1 MKLTL
6 SEIAALCGGTLCG
19 DGSVEVTGF
28 YTDSR
33 QTQPGMMFV
42 PIRGENTDAHR
53 FIPQVFEMGA
63 AATFSETELENPTGP
78 VVYVKDSR
86 AALQAV
92 AEGGIAESRFTSYLS
107 MLEDKDEDKYRGAT

>member
-42 PIRGENTDAHR
+42 PIRGENTDAH
-53 FIPQVFEMGA
+53 GH
-63 AATFSETELENPTGP
+63 
-78 VVYVKDSR
+78 
-86 AALQAV
+86 
-92 AEGGIAESRFTSYLS
+92 TSS
-107 MLEDKDEDKYRGAT
+107 